1 METSLEQRG
10 QKISTL
16 ISGGLDSAT
25 LIAWAANQGYDQ
37 LAFFVDYGQDNLDRE
52 YACARINCQRFN
64 VPLEIVNLRSLR
76 DSFVGRFPFPINL
89 YDCLVKNPLGQITT
103 FALSSLV
110 AGISVLADRYV
121 LMLGIHHTDMELRP
135 VLQKSM
141 ETLEDIV
148 NYVVESFT
156 DEAHFKL
163 LLPFRD
169 TNRYTVI
176 RTGLELGVEFEN
188 TWSCHESSDAPCLAC
203 EGCEERR
210 EAFALAEVRDPQLE
224 VGGITVPVHANRQ
237 STRI

>member
-1 METSLEQRG
+1 MELPLEHRTE
-10 QKISTL
+10 KISTL

-25 LIAWAANQGYDQ
+25 LIAWAANEGYDQ

-52 YACARINCQRFN
+52 YGCARINCQRFN
-64 VPLEIVNLRSLR
+64 VPLEIVNLRPLR

-103 FALSSLV
+103 FALSTLV
-110 AGISVLADRYV
+110 AGISVLADRHT

-141 ETLEDIV
+141 ETLEEIV

-156 DEAHFKL
+156 DDTHFTL
-163 LLPFRD
+163 LLPFKD
-169 TNRYTVI
+169 TNRHTVI
-176 RTGLELGVEFEN
+176 HTGLRLGVEFEN
-188 TWSCHESSDAPCLAC
+188 TWSCHESSDAPCLSC

-210 EAFALAEVRDPQLE
+210 EAFTLAGVPDPQLE
-224 VGGITVPVHANRQ
+224 IGGIRVPVHANRQ